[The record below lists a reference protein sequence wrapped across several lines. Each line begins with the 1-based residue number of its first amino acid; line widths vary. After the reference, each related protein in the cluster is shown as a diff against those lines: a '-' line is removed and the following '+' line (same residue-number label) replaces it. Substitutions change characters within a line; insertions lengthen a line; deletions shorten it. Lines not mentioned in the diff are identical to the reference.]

1 MPNDLTPPRR
11 AARFA
16 GRAAAAFA
24 IPLTALFLLLLAA
37 FALPGGPVRA
47 NIARSVP
54 LLQQEGLYPEFFGFK
69 LFQMD
74 NYTDTVMLFEAAAAD
89 EADPLAAMMTATA
102 YNVDNFETLPDDL
115 AAYLDARAQ
124 GKTGADAG
132 LEPFSYAR
140 YWHGYLIWLRP
151 LLLFLTYGQVRA
163 VNYLVFAVLA
173 AALVWRLRRVCG
185 RWPAVWFVVSQLAV
199 SAFFAPHQ
207 VQFFT
212 CFAIGYAACLWVLA
226 RPRAPQALAA
236 GLVTVGV
243 CTAFL
248 DLLVTPILTLGL
260 PLTVWLFDPRA
271 PGARTPLRRC
281 GAVVG
286 GALCWGGGYALCW
299 ASKWL
304 LAGWVTG
311 QDVVGDALRQAAVR
325 TAADTWHGIELTWPN
340 IFRYVY
346 DTLAGYG
353 LFWPL
358 LAAGVAFAAAAA
370 LCVRDRRALAGALP
384 LLLAALSAPAW
395 LALLRTHSIQ
405 HGWFTWRSLG
415 VTVFAG
421 LAFLH
426 AACSLQTGRRRLT
439 RLLRGERRR

>member
-1 MPNDLTPPRR
+1 MPEPSTPFRL

-16 GRAAAAFA
+16 GRAAVTLV
-24 IPLTALFLLLLAA
+24 LTLAVLFVLLLGA

-54 LLQQEGLYPEFFGFK
+54 LLQAEGLYPEFFGFK

-89 EADPLAAMMTATA
+89 ETDPLTAMMTATA

-115 AAYLDARAQ
+115 AAYLEARQQ
-124 GKTGADAG
+124 GLTGAETG

-151 LLLFLTYGQVRA
+151 LLLVLTYGQVRI
-163 VNYLVFAVLA
+163 VQYLVWIVLIG
-173 AALVWRLRRVCG
+173 ALLWRLWRVCG
-185 RWPAVWFVVSQLAV
+185 WRPAVWFALSQAAV
-199 SAFFAPHQ
+199 TAFFAPHQ

-212 CFAIGYAACLWVLA
+212 CFAVGYAACLWVLA
-226 RPRAPQALAA
+226 KPRTAAALAV
-236 GLVTVGV
+236 GLVAVGA

-260 PLTVWLFDPRA
+260 PLTVWLLDPRT
-271 PGARTPLRRC
+271 PGGSSPRRC
-281 GAVVG
+281 GAVLG
-286 GALCWGGGYALCW
+286 GAVCWGGGYGLCW
-299 ASKWL
+299 ACKWA
-304 LAGWVTG
+304 LAGLITG
-311 QDVVGDALRQAAVR
+311 QNVLGDALHQAAVR
-325 TAADTWHGIELTWPN
+325 TSADTWHGIELTWPN
-340 IFRYVY
+340 IFRFVY
-346 DTLAGYG
+346 DTLNGKG

-358 LAAGVAFAAAAA
+358 VAVLVLALVAVA
-370 LCVRDRRALAGALP
+370 LCVRDRRALARALP

-421 LAFLH
+421 FAFLH
-426 AACSLQTGRRRLT
+426 TACSLRAGWRRLT
-439 RLLRGERRR
+439 RRGG